1 MTLSYWMCLIHVSH
15 ANQEFWLTR
24 YSQKKP
30 CIKRCKA
37 QVESE
42 GYIYLGFV
50 NARMIT
56 ETFDLNPVTG
66 EWRRVNETQK

>member
-1 MTLSYWMCLIHVSH
+1 MTISYWECLIHVSH

-37 QVESE
+37 QAELE

-56 ETFDLNPVTG
+56 ETFDLNPCTG
-66 EWRRVNETQK
+66 EWRKVNEPEK